1 MALTPTYR
9 LNDWPA
15 LDKALTQLQNHDI
28 EKAVYVGFK
37 RAAGSFPGYMA
48 RAMNKKYNA
57 KQRTLKNAIRTPRV
71 TSSGGSPVIQIKSN
85 SMPLSGRMFSPFG
98 GVRWKDK
105 KNAGIKVFRGGKK
118 TPRKNGFR
126 NPAFAKGG
134 PFVRDGDSRT
144 PVSKMMGPSFHSSF
158 TGGKFKEEVMR
169 GVEAEGNPKLENR
182 VKDALKAR
190 SKGLIK

>member
-1 MALTPTYR
+1 MTLTPTYK
-9 LNDWPA
+9 LTDLPA
-15 LDKALTQLQNHDI
+15 LDKALVKLQNHDI
-28 EKAVYVGFK
+28 DKAVYVGFK

-48 RAMNKKYNA
+48 RAMAKKYNA

-71 TSSGGSPVIQIKSN
+71 TGSGGSPVIQIKSN

-105 KNAGIKVFRGGKK
+105 KNAGIKVFKGGKR

-126 NPAFAKGG
+126 NPAFARNG

-144 PVSKMMGPSFHSSF
+144 PISKMMGPSFHSSF
-158 TGGKFKEEVMR
+158 TGGKFKDEVMAD
-169 GVEAEGNPKLENR
+169 VEKEGNPALENR
-182 VKDALKAR
+182 VKDALR
-190 SKGLIK
+190 SKSKGFIK

>member
-1 MALTPTYR
+1 MALIPTYK
-9 LNDWPA
+9 LNDLPK
-15 LDKALTQLQNHDI
+15 LDKALIKLQTHDI
-28 EKAVYVGFK
+28 QKAVFVGFK

-48 RAMNKKYNA
+48 TAMNKRYNA

-71 TSSGGSPVIQIKSN
+71 TNSGGNPVIQIKSN
-85 SMPLSGRMFSPFG
+85 AMPLSGRIFSPFG

-105 KNAGIKVFRGGKK
+105 KNAGIKVFRGSKK

-126 NPAFAKGG
+126 NPAFARGG

-144 PVSKMMGPSFHSSF
+144 PISKMMGPSFHSSF

-169 GVEAEGNPKLENR
+169 GVEDKGNPQLEKR
-182 VKDALKAR
+182 VKDALTAK
-190 SKGLIK
+190 SNGFIK